1 MRAPSLPLSSVES
14 SKHPEFATESTRRS
28 TRRLTES
35 RRSSRRRSGV
45 VLLRNLSTEMPSVE
59 MRRTTR
65 VFGMGMVKGGVDG
78 ARVLR
83 SGRRLWPE
91 SSESKLE
98 RARNGDEDWL
108 KLMKSHAGDSVGLNH
123 KKWAGANQVGSPRRN
138 TPVLKTSVV
147 KKPQSNELLADGL
160 QEHKSYGIVYTRKRK
175 RASASILGNVEKESG
190 SDDRMY
196 GRRFARR
203 QRMKKSKELDSH
215 LGFVCPEVLCL
226 SVESSW
232 AQGYWAA
239 RFLYSVL
246 VYMTRASLGLTEFS
260 EFLALEPIGSIF
272 ASYGIQFSRDR
283 SCTRSGVCKLFGAE
297 QFIPLFSVDF
307 SAVPGCFMFMH
318 TSMHL
323 RLRCHPTVNNQIDG
337 HENDEFIDQ
346 GDDDDDDDGEK
357 VDCIEN
363 RHALQSSVRVPKL
376 ACRST
381 QYRNGLTSRGIQ
393 KRRSSL
399 RRRRSRNP
407 SLVSLRKPNGALVS
421 ELISIR
427 KNGLPFSSVESKHM
441 LRKSV
446 SFSPAGN
453 LKAESLT
460 MEGSKRD
467 LDSTSCS
474 ANILVTELDKCY
486 REDGVTVMLEMSSS
500 GEWLLVV
507 KKNGLTRYTHKA
519 EKVMRPCSKN
529 RITQAII
536 WSADSN
542 GDSNWKLEF
551 PNRCDWSIFKDLY
564 KECSDRVVPAPAIK
578 FIPVPGVREVPGYA
592 DSHSTPF
599 DRPESYIYLNDDEV
613 SRAMAKRTAN
623 YDMDSDDEE
632 WLKKFNSDF
641 FAENELHDHV
651 SEDNFE
657 LMVDAFEKA
666 FYCRPHDFSD
676 ENAAA
681 NICLDMGR
689 REVVEA
695 IYSYWMN
702 KRKQKRSSSLLRV
715 FQGHQPKRALLDP
728 KPVLRKR
735 RSFKRQPSQFGRGK
749 QPSFLQAMAA
759 EQDALQEQNAIHKVE
774 EAKAEADRSVE
785 LAIRKRKRAQLLMQ
799 NADLVTYKATMAFR
813 IAEAAQV
820 LGSPD
825 AAAAYVLD

>member
-1 MRAPSLPLSSVES
+1 
-14 SKHPEFATESTRRS
+14 
-28 TRRLTES
+28 
-35 RRSSRRRSGV
+35 
-45 VLLRNLSTEMPSVE
+45 MPSGF
-59 MRRTTR
+59 RD
-65 VFGMGMVKGGVDG
+65 GMVKGGVDG

-108 KLMKSHAGDSVGLNH
+108 KLMKSHAGESVVGLNH

-147 KKPQSNELLADGL
+147 KKPQSNELLADL
-160 QEHKSYGIVYTRKRK
+160 LKEHKRYGIVYTRKRK
-175 RASASILGNVEKESG
+175 RASASFLGNVERESG

-215 LGFVCPEVLCL
+215 PGFVCPEVLCF
-226 SVESSW
+226 SVESSC
-232 AQGYWAA
+232 AQGYWAG

-283 SCTRSGVCKLFGAE
+283 SCTRRSGVCKLFGAE

-323 RLRCHPTVNNQIDG
+323 RFRCHLTVNNLIDG
-337 HENDEFIDQ
+337 HENGEFIDQ
-346 GDDDDDDDGEK
+346 GDDDDDDGGDGEK
-357 VDCIEN
+357 VDFIEN
-363 RHALQSSVRVPKL
+363 RHALHSSVRVPKL

-460 MEGSKRD
+460 IEGSKRD
-467 LDSTSCS
+467 LDSTCCS
-474 ANILVTELDKCY
+474 ANILFTELDKCY
-486 REDGVTVMLEMSSS
+486 REDGATVMLEMSSS

-542 GDSNWKLEF
+542 GDNNWKLEF
-551 PNRCDWSIFKDLY
+551 PNRCDWAIFKDLY

-657 LMVDAFEKA
+657 LM
-666 FYCRPHDFSD
+666 
-676 ENAAA
+676 
-681 NICLDMGR
+681 
-689 REVVEA
+689 
-695 IYSYWMN
+695 
-702 KRKQKRSSSLLRV
+702 
-715 FQGHQPKRALLDP
+715 GHQSKRALLDP